1 MNAATMPRRLL
12 GRGGPQV
19 SVIGLG
25 CMGMSDFYDS
35 SAERDDAE
43 SIRTIG
49 RALELG
55 IEHVDTADMYGVGRN
70 EELVGRAIAGKR
82 DRVFLATKFGQKRA
96 PDGTHLGMDG
106 SPAYVRSAC
115 DASLQRLGVETID
128 LYYQHRVDP
137 KVPIEETVGAMAEL
151 VRAGKVRYLGL
162 SEAAPETIRRAAATH
177 PIAALQTEYS
187 LWTRDVES
195 DGVLDTV
202 RELGIAFVAY
212 APLGRGF
219 LTGRFTS
226 EDQLSPGDS
235 RRGIPRFSGENFA
248 ANQRLAAAVHD
259 LAARKGCTP
268 AQLAIAWLLHRDVF
282 AIPGTKRVRYLEDNA
297 GAAGVTL
304 DAADMAAIDAAIPAG
319 ATAGDRYPERG
330 MKSIRL

>member
-1 MNAATMPRRLL
+1 MPRRHL

-19 SVIGLG
+19 SVLGLG

-35 SAERDDAE
+35 NAVRDDAE
-43 SIRTIG
+43 SIRTIQ

-55 IEHVDTADMYGVGRN
+55 VDHVDTADMYGVGRN
-70 EELVGRAIAGKR
+70 EELIGRAIAGKR

-106 SPAYVRSAC
+106 TPAYVRSAC
-115 DASLQRLGVETID
+115 EASLRRLGVETID

-137 KVPIEETVGAMAEL
+137 KVPIEETVGAMADL
-151 VRAGKVRYLGL
+151 IRDGKVRHLGL
-162 SEAAPETIRRAAATH
+162 SEAAQETIRRAATIH

-187 LWTRDVES
+187 LWTRDVET

-202 RELGIAFVAY
+202 RDLGIAFVAY

-226 EDQLSPGDS
+226 EDQLAPEDS
-235 RRGIPRFSGENFA
+235 RRGIPRFNGANFT
-248 ANQRLAAAVHD
+248 ANQRLAKAVHD
-259 LAARKGCTP
+259 LALRRGCTA
-268 AQLAIAWLLHRDVF
+268 AQLAIAWLLHRDIF
-282 AIPGTKRVRYLEDNA
+282 AIPGTKRVRYLEENA
-297 GAAGVTL
+297 GAVAVSL

-330 MKSIRL
+330 MKGVRL

>member
-1 MNAATMPRRLL
+1 MPHRQL

-19 SVIGLG
+19 SVLGLG
-25 CMGMSDFYDS
+25 CMGMSDFYDTG
-35 SAERDDAE
+35 ATRDDAE
-43 SIRTIG
+43 SIRTIH
-49 RALELG
+49 RAIELG
-55 IEHVDTADMYGVGRN
+55 VTHIDTADMYGVGRN
-70 EELVGRAIAGKR
+70 EELIGRAISGKR

-96 PDGTHLGMDG
+96 PDGTHIGMDG
-106 SPAYVRSAC
+106 TPAYVRSAC
-115 DASLQRLGVETID
+115 EASLRRLGVASID
-128 LYYQHRVDP
+128 LYYLHRVDP
-137 KVPIEETVGAMAEL
+137 KTPIEETVGAMAAL
-151 VRAGKVRYLGL
+151 VRDGKVRFIGL

-202 RELGIAFVAY
+202 RDLGIAFVAY

-226 EDQLSPGDS
+226 EDQLAEGDS
-235 RRGIPRFSGENFA
+235 RRGIPRFSGANFA
-248 ANQRLAAAVHD
+248 ANQRLAKAVAD

-268 AQLAIAWLLHRDVF
+268 AQLAIAWLLHRDIF

-297 GAAGVTL
+297 GAVNVKL
-304 DAADMAAIDAAIPAG
+304 DATDMAAIEAALPAG
-319 ATAGDRYPERG
+319 TTAGDRYPERG
-330 MKSIRL
+330 MKSVRL